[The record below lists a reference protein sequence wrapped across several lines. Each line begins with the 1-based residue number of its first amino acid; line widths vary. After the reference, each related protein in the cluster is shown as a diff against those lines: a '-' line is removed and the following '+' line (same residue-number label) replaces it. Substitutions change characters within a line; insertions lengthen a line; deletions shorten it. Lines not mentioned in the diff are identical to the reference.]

1 MANSYFNLKRALGL
15 LATMLIF
22 VAIMLFFNF
31 QFGTPFKVFG
41 YIAWFVFIAAIVG
54 YFWFAMR
61 IRARIEKLDSQMN
74 KADVGLVQR
83 VQKIEIA
90 STGLG
95 ASEQDARVIEAMQ
108 QNLRKGEMIRRAVK
122 IANDTGAATS
132 IKQYKDP
139 LWLRLVLM
147 AIMIG
152 WFALIGYSYVAHR
165 SVLAAL
171 FVGAGALSLW
181 AAPHYIVSKQPI
193 ALVWFGGF
201 IKYEIEPGKYTTSV
215 VTMIV
220 LGAVFIFLGTTKLAV
235 GY

>member
-1 MANSYFNLKRALGL
+1 MANSYFNLKRTLGL

-41 YIAWFVFIAAIVG
+41 YIAWFAFIAAIVG

-61 IRARIEKLDSQMN
+61 IRARFEKLDSQMN
-74 KADVGLVQR
+74 KAHVDLAQR
-83 VQKIEIA
+83 VHKLEIA
-90 STGLG
+90 STDLG
-95 ASEQDARVIEAMQ
+95 ASEQDTRVIEAMQ
-108 QNLRKGEMIRRAVK
+108 QSLRKAEMIRGAVK
-122 IANDTGAATS
+122 IANDTGAETH

-152 WFALIGYSYVAHR
+152 WVAIIGYSYVAHR
-165 SVLAAL
+165 SVLGAL
-171 FVGAGALSLW
+171 FVGAGALSFW

-193 ALVWFGGF
+193 AIFGGF
-201 IKYEIEPGKYTTSV
+201 IKYEIEPGKYTSSV
-215 VTMIV
+215 ITMIV
-220 LGAVFIFLGTTKLAV
+220 LGAVFIFLGTTKLAM
-235 GY
+235 GH